1 MRGPG
6 PTQDCRGGAYD
17 IITTPSR
24 LPPWGGPPLRS
35 VSLSSIPG
43 GTLTPLKQL
52 LWGQG
57 SVVAGDSHASGPQLA
72 GPERRAGPDA
82 RPGPGLDTRPGTVGE
97 QWPKQRDGPG
107 TRPSTVGKQWP
118 NQRDGHG
125 TRPST
130 VAEQWPNHQNGSDTR
145 PRPVPD
151 TRPGP
156 VSEQWPNQRDGPGTR
171 PGPVPDTR
179 PGTVGDQWPNQRDG
193 PDTRPGT
200 VAEQW
205 PNQRDG
211 PDTRPGTVAEQW
223 PKQRDGPDA
232 RPGTVAERRPN
243 HQNGSDTR
251 PGLVPDTRPRTV
263 GDQWPNQ
270 RDGSDTRPGPV
281 PDTRPRTVGDQ
292 WPNQRDGSDTRP
304 GPVPDSRPGTVAEQ
318 WPNHQNGSD
327 TRPGP
332 VPDTRPGPVAERLP
346 KRPAPEPPGQE
357 SPAKIFQRMKA
368 RAEQQRRA
376 ATDLILSP
384 GAGQRWPGT
393 AQAAAGSSAQPGRE
407 SAWPQVPGIE
417 PLAVLPAEPPVLE
430 TPQKFFLRV
439 KWQLQQ
445 QHKATPPSTPTQQNI
460 LPSITT
466 EQPLAKPAGAE
477 QPGNE
482 PAEDVDSDKDDVD
495 VFLVE
500 SIEVDADGE
509 MSQNTVTSPVQI
521 NSTPWENG
529 DQVKGRCG
537 NGEAKCTELH
547 EDRRELQPSKKPA
560 APAGEEAPVTNP
572 EKPSQYFCS
581 IMLSSPVHIPRRQN
595 LTKDLKVPLDKP
607 PSDQPA
613 GKAHKEKNICLSSWR
628 IKVLTGNT
636 AICVEGKRKDMKQ
649 LLWHS
654 SAITERVT
662 HNQVKTSSGGVYLL
676 QGKIDSAA
684 MRKEGFPYRFIK
696 QFTFGFSRKWKEY
709 VEEFLEE
716 RRRKERNQGSGV
728 EENEENDSVGGT
740 DVLETTEGSVN
751 DAKKPAVRNSTYEVS
766 PGDHENIFI
775 TPKRSSRNDSSRVY
789 TRSGRLIKP
798 PLNFWCGQ
806 REFVDQN
813 LNVTIENGGVD
824 YLSLMFSSEKPK
836 RKTSS
841 ISKDKPKEDMK
852 TTEEMPKSQSK
863 GKSRERGATAARD
876 SSSAGSRRG
885 RRFLSDEDESDPG
898 IRGAKTR
905 SQLPAKVLN
914 KHSSRTPGTAKERAA
929 GSGGLSMYEQ
939 GYRNSLRSAKRP
951 LPGKERVLL
960 TQEPSDKDEG
970 EQSSEETPLLIKRK
984 KKSILK
990 PESQNWKP
998 CSGSKS
1004 CQGDANKSCGQRA
1017 GKRSRDVLLRLS
1029 GPESSDESEL
1039 PPAGKTS
1046 SAESSPRLPAQAT
1059 RAHSRTNPRRCWLDS
1074 DTEPKAGKEEF
1085 HRKDRN
1091 ARVSRIKT
1099 SDGGS
1104 SGAKASAEKLRERER
1119 AKGKESLE
1127 LFPRAADGWSEKEL
1141 QKLHRA
1147 IVSFPKHR
1155 SGFWQEVAMAVGSR
1169 SAEECQGKYLEEQQG
1184 KGSKQQPRKATSG
1197 RSEQKDKKEAVITA
1211 KVGTLKR
1218 KQQMREFLEQLPK
1231 DNHDDVFTTTPFQ
1244 SRRVQLPALQGSWDE
1259 DAEDFSLPEFPLTPA
1274 SGLFPPVKTPQ
1285 CDHISPGMLV
1295 PINRNAY
1302 DRHVFRMQKNTQG
1315 SRGTWDKVKKKSAGA
1330 AFGTPA
1336 SRRIKRV
1343 IPAPVLGKLF
1353 TAETPDSSNEEQEDS
1368 YFSM

>member
-35 VSLSSIPG
+35 VSLSSIPA

-57 SVVAGDSHASGPQLA
+57 SVVAGDSHASSPQLA

-97 QWPKQRDGPG
+97 QWPKQRDG

-125 TRPST
+125 TRPGT
-130 VAEQWPNHQNGSDTR
+130 VGEQWPNHQNGSDTR

-200 VAEQW
+200 VAE
-205 PNQRDG
+205 
-211 PDTRPGTVAEQW
+211 
-223 PKQRDGPDA
+223 
-232 RPGTVAERRPN
+232 RRPN

-251 PGLVPDTRPRTV
+251 AGPVPDTRPGTV
-263 GDQWPNQ
+263 GEQWPNQ
-270 RDGSDTRPGPV
+270 RDGPGTRPGPVPDTRPGTWPNRQNGSDTRPGPA

-318 WPNHQNGSD
+318 WPNHQNGSN
-327 TRPGP
+327 P
-332 VPDTRPGPVAERLP
+332 RPGPVAERRP

-466 EQPLAKPAGAE
+466 EQPLVKPAGAE

-509 MSQNTVTSPVQI
+509 MSQNTVTSPVQV

-547 EDRRELQPSKKPA
+547 EDRRELQPSKKTA

-595 LTKDLKVPLDKP
+595 LTKDPKVPLDKP

-696 QFTFGFSRKWKEY
+696 QFTFGFSRRWKEY

-728 EENEENDSVGGT
+728 EENEENDSVGGA
-740 DVLETTEGSVN
+740 DALETTEGSVN

-841 ISKDKPKEDMK
+841 ISKDKPKEDVK

-885 RRFLSDEDESDPG
+885 WRFLSDEDESDPG
-898 IRGAKTR
+898 IGGAKTR

-951 LPGKERVLL
+951 LLGKERVLL

-1017 GKRSRDVLLRLS
+1017 GKPSRDVLLRLS

-1046 SAESSPRLPAQAT
+1046 SAESSPHLPAQAT

-1091 ARVSRIKT
+1091 ARISRIKT

-1104 SGAKASAEKLRERER
+1104 SGAKASAEKLRERQR
-1119 AKGKESLE
+1119 AKGKEALE

-1197 RSEQKDKKEAVITA
+1197 KSEQKDKKEAVITA